1 MAGEQQAGRVP
12 GFGSEAHTAGHEGCL
27 HLDLAESGYKRP
39 ALQPFFQR
47 PGGILRMTGL
57 DDEKEGRVEAETHE
71 PGSVRAPPFARGA
84 LRQTPQHEPWCCIPP
99 HQAPANGGKGEGQGR
114 RGIAVGGRFDL
125 VQTASLELAEGW
137 LSLLPPFVTLPE
149 S

>member
-1 MAGEQQAGRVP
+1 MAGEEQAGRVP
-12 GFGSEAHTAGHEGCL
+12 GFGGEAETAGHEWCL
-27 HLDLAESGYKRP
+27 HLDLTESGDQRP

-47 PGGILRMTGL
+47 PGGILRMAGL

-71 PGSVRAPPFARGA
+71 PGSVRASPFARGA
-84 LRQTPQHEPWCCIPP
+84 LRQTPQHEPRGCIPL
-99 HQAPANGGKGEGQGR
+99 QAPANGGKGEGQGR
-114 RGIAVGGRFDL
+114 RDIAVGGRFDL
-125 VQTASLELAEGW
+125 VQTASPELAEGR